1 MSQTRSEQP
10 TGEYDDVIAKALA
23 TEGGHLKIGRGGFTL
38 WFARGSR
45 LSGYD
50 CSVVKAAAI
59 AAGLPVIDNRI
70 VAFDTVARLAISGSM
85 IAVGE
90 LASPEPNDSLSY
102 ALLAVIAEAYRAA
115 GARKAGPAA
124 RGSRP

>member
-1 MSQTRSEQP
+1 MSQTPSEQP
-10 TGEYDDVIAKALA
+10 IGEYDDVIAKALA

-45 LSGYD
+45 LRGYD

-59 AAGLPVIDNRI
+59 AAGLPVIDDRM
-70 VAFDTVARLAISGSM
+70 VAFDTVAWLAISGSM

-102 ALLAVIAEAYRAA
+102 ALLAVIAEAYRMA
-115 GARKAGPAA
+115 
-124 RGSRP
+124 